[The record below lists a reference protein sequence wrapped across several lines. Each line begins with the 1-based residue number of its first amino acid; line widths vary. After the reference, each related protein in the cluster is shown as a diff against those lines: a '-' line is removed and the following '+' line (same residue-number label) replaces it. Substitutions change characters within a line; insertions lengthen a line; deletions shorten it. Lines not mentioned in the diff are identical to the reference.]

1 LAGSREQGKRQNY
14 RLWPP
19 ERPGGRLLVVV
30 INRIR

>member
-14 RLWPP
+14 RLWAPGLS
-19 ERPGGRLLVVV
+19 GGRLLVIV